1 MNKKTFEYKLY
12 QMILESDISDRD
24 RKILLEAGI
33 FQRIGDWF
41 GAGKDLV
48 SAPLGTLFSDA
59 KYSRRLQTAQKN
71 MEKEI
76 QQLKD
81 VGRDAKKDEKQ
92 VVIDFLRVF
101 LAGQGISAAALAQ
114 KPKETEPSKE
124 TGGNISGQELPA
136 GTPVSPTSPDFLQ
149 MLAQLIADASG
160 KKVQDVADEA
170 NKKKVDA
177 KSMTLTLAQACSKAT
192 GVKTDSALKVVT
204 ALLKTGH
211 FILPVVEGL
220 IRKMI
225 KSQGD
230 SNLIFERW
238 EQLAGLLNEDAY
250 SNLASKIDSGEISAA
265 EVLVT
270 RMKKYGKELR
280 PSADQMSDLMDKL
293 IAKKAV
299 TPAEAEEAVEAVVDE
314 LPATGTAAEQGQT
327 SDMSDA
333 DQAEAAEAL
342 QKFKA
347 AAAKVR
353 GIVKVEEVDEAT
365 LGAILNYF
373 DDLDAIKQ

>member
-1 MNKKTFEYKLY
+1 
-12 QMILESDISDRD
+12 MILESNASERD
-24 RKILLEAGI
+24 RKILLEANI
-33 FQRIGDWF
+33 FQKIGDWF

-71 MEKEI
+71 MAKEI

-101 LAGQGISAAALAQ
+101 LAGQGISASALAQ
-114 KPKETEPSKE
+114 KPKETAPSNE

-177 KSMTLTLAQACSKAT
+177 TSMTKTLAQACSKAT
-192 GVKTDSALKVVT
+192 GIKTDSTLKVIN

-211 FILPVVEGL
+211 FVLPVLEGL
-220 IRKMI
+220 RQKMI
-225 KSQGD
+225 KSQDD
-230 SNLIFERW
+230 STLMFERW

-270 RMKKYGKELR
+270 KMKKYAKPKR

-299 TPAEAEEAVEAVVDE
+299 TPAEAEEAVEAAAKE
-314 LPATGTAAEQGQT
+314 LPAAGTAAEQAPVGPT
-327 SDMSDA
+327 SPA
-333 DQAEAAEAL
+333 DQISSAEAL
-342 QKFKA
+342 KKFKA
-347 AAAKVR
+347 AATAVR
-353 GIVKVEEVDEAT
+353 GIVKPDEVDNPT
-365 LGAILNYF
+365 LGTILDYF
-373 DDLDAIKQ
+373 DDLDAIK